1 MEIACPLLST
11 FAIIRPFTLVVL
23 TSRAILCSAAI
34 QGVNEVS
41 WPLPHNEGIRVKK
54 LSATIAQL
62 AAMRSAIA
70 ATTSDSK
77 PGKLKDMKSFGTN
90 PGALQAKTHIPAA
103 LNDEPALVVVLHG
116 CTQTAEGYDRG
127 SGWSQLADEHGFA
140 LLFPEQQRANNPN
153 LCFNW
158 FSPADNAR
166 DRGEALSIR
175 QMIATMIDS
184 HGIDA
189 SRVFVTGLSAGGAM
203 TSIMLATYPELF
215 AGGAIIAGLPYGSAA
230 NVSEALEA
238 MRGANTYSG
247 TEIGD
252 RVRRASG
259 HAGPWPKVA
268 VWHGSAD
275 ATVNSSNADAILA
288 QWISVHSV
296 GDVPAVSE
304 IVAGHQHRVWTDAD
318 DRSVV
323 EDYRIANMGHGTP
336 LATSGADAC
345 GTAMPHMLEAG
356 ISSTRLIAR
365 SWGLLT
371 ERTARAAPNPDSK
384 ETANLPV
391 DSKPRLQRMKSPAP
405 ATAEPVTSGV
415 EKVIQN
421 AFRAAGL
428 IR

>member
-1 MEIACPLLST
+1 M
-11 FAIIRPFTLVVL
+11 
-23 TSRAILCSAAI
+23 
-34 QGVNEVS
+34 
-41 WPLPHNEGIRVKK
+41 KK

-70 ATTSDSK
+70 SSTSGGK
-77 PGKLKDMKSFGTN
+77 PGRLRDLKSFGTN
-90 PGALQAKTHIPAA
+90 PGALKAKIHIPASLA
-103 LNDEPALVVVLHG
+103 DKPALVVVLHG

-140 LLFPEQQRANNPN
+140 LLFPEQQRGNNPN

-166 DRGEALSIR
+166 DGGEALSIR
-175 QMIATMIDS
+175 QMIATMIDTY
-184 HGIDA
+184 GIDP
-189 SRVFVTGLSAGGAM
+189 SGVFVTGLSAGGAM

-230 NVSEALEA
+230 NVSQALEA
-238 MRGANTYSG
+238 MRGPGTYSSR
-247 TEIGD
+247 EIGD

-259 HAGPWPKVA
+259 HTGPWPKVA
-268 VWHGSAD
+268 VWHGTAD
-275 ATVNSSNADAILA
+275 ATVNSTNADAILA
-288 QWISVHSV
+288 QWLSVHSV
-296 GDVPAVSE
+296 GDAPATSE
-304 IVAGHQHRVWTDAD
+304 IVAGHHHRIWRDAD
-318 DRSVV
+318 GHSVV

-336 LATSGADAC
+336 LSTSGAEAC
-345 GTAMPHMLEAG
+345 GTVMPHMLEAG

-371 ERTARAAPNPDSK
+371 ARAASAVPDMDQK
-384 ETANLPV
+384 TPNLPV
-391 DSKPRLQRMKSPAP
+391 ESKPRLQRINSPDPVSADP
-405 ATAEPVTSGV
+405 ASSGV
-415 EKVIQN
+415 EKVIQD